1 MVFFANFP
9 VNKFRFYFK
18 LPYIFQI
25 LFPFT
30 LIYQMKESSS
40 SQRLLSLDTLRG
52 FDMFWISGGEEIF
65 AVLAKVTG
73 WSWAVFLAHQFTHP
87 DWHGFRAYD
96 LIFPTFLFMA
106 GVSTPFS
113 LGSRL
118 EKGVPASDLVKKVI
132 QRGIILVI
140 LGIIYNNGLFHTEW
154 SKMRY
159 PSVLARI
166 GLAGMFA
173 QIIYLYS
180 GKRARWMWFA
190 GLLVGY
196 YLFMVFFPVPG
207 CGAGLLTIE
216 CNPASYIDKMILPGR
231 LHETIHD
238 PEGLVSTIPAIAT
251 GLMGIF
257 AGELLRTS
265 EEFIS
270 KNNKVIYLI
279 FAGVVSL
286 LLCLVWDYFFPINKN
301 LWTSSFVLCAGGFS
315 TLLLALFYWIVD
327 VLNYRKWTLFFVVIG
342 MNSIVIY
349 MVGSYINFGFTAEAL
364 FGGILSSL
372 PEPLEALGEVFAF
385 IAVQWAFMYLL
396 YRNKLFLKV

>member
-1 MVFFANFP
+1 
-9 VNKFRFYFK
+9 
-18 LPYIFQI
+18 
-25 LFPFT
+25 
-30 LIYQMKESSS
+30 MKEKSTSH
-40 SQRLLSLDTLRG
+40 RLLSLDTLRG

-73 WSWAVFLAHQFTHP
+73 WSWAIMLAHQFSHP
-87 DWHGFRAYD
+87 EWHGFRAYD

-118 EKGVPASDLVKKVI
+118 EKGVPPSDLIRKVI
-132 QRGIILVI
+132 QRGLVLVL
-140 LGIIYNNGLFHTEW
+140 LGIIYNNGIFHTEW
-154 SKMRY
+154 HNMRY

-173 QIIYLYS
+173 QIIYLYT
-180 GKRARWMWFA
+180 GQKARLIWFV

-196 YLFMVFFPVPG
+196 YVFMKWYPVPG
-207 CGAGLLTIE
+207 CGAGLLTMD

-231 LHETIHD
+231 LHVKIHD
-238 PEGLVSTIPAIAT
+238 PEGIVSTIPAIAT
-251 GLMGIF
+251 ALMGIF
-257 AGELLRTS
+257 AGELLRTG
-265 EEFIS
+265 EDIIS
-270 KNNKVIYLI
+270 KTNKVVYLVA
-279 FAGVVSL
+279 AGIVSL
-286 LLCLVWDYFFPINKN
+286 LLCLIWDVFFPINKN

-315 TLLLALFYWIVD
+315 ILLLALFYWIVD

-349 MVGSYINFGFTAEAL
+349 MVGNFINFAYTTDAL
-364 FGGILSSL
+364 FGGILSFFPHSV
-372 PEPLEALGEVFAF
+372 EAVGEVIAF
-385 IAVQWAFMYLL
+385 IIVQWAFMYLL